1 MNPLIELNLA
11 LILLLPWFAIL
22 AVLFWLY
29 PRGPKTRKRWWF
41 DASSLVL
48 AIVAAALGTYWS
60 YDNADPFWGGMWK
73 QILASTIS
81 YGLFLLVMTAAFFLR
96 RKYILANPGRATK
109 QSHSLKPTL
118 EEAT

>member
-11 LILLLPWFAIL
+11 LILFLPWFAIL

-29 PRGPKTRKRWWF
+29 PRGLKTRKRWWF
-41 DASSLVL
+41 EASSLVL
-48 AIVAAALGTYWS
+48 SVMAAALGTYWS
-60 YDNADPFWGGMWK
+60 YRNADPSWGGMWK

-96 RKYILANPGRATK
+96 RRFILASPRRA
-109 QSHSLKPTL
+109 PTL
-118 EEAT
+118 EEASQ